1 MARSQETFS
10 KKEKEK
16 KRLKKRKDKAM
27 KRDERKASSEGGGLD
42 NMLAYVDEFGQISGT
57 PPDENVKRKE
67 IKAEN
72 IEIGIPKR
80 TDVPVTAGREGRV
93 VFFNDSKGYGFIK
106 ETGTEEKY
114 FVHVNGLLEEI
125 KENDLVNFELERGM
139 KGMNAVQV
147 KIVNLEEKAAREA
160 ALKAAEEA
168 EEAEEED
175 DDSEDKSDDNAE
187 EKSEE

>member
-16 KRLKKRKDKAM
+16 KRIKKRKDKAI
-27 KRDERKASSEGGGLD
+27 KREERKASSEGGELD
-42 NMLAYVDEFGQISGT
+42 TMLAYVDEFGNISST
-57 PPDENVKRKE
+57 PPDETVKKKE

-72 IEIGIPKR
+72 IVIGVPKQTDIPMSS
-80 TDVPVTAGREGRV
+80 AREGRV

-106 ETGTEEKY
+106 ETDSEEKF

-125 KENDLVNFELERGM
+125 KENDLVNFELEKGM

-168 EEAEEED
+168 EEAAENDEEEVKEENKE
-175 DDSEDKSDDNAE
+175 DSSSE
-187 EKSEE
+187 EK

>member
-1 MARSQETFS
+1 MARSHETFS

-16 KRLKKRKDKAM
+16 KRLKKRKEKAL
-27 KRDERKASSEGGGLD
+27 KREERKANSEGGGLE
-42 NMLAYVDEFGQISGT
+42 NMMAYVDEFGNITDT

-72 IEIGIPKR
+72 IEIGVPKR
-80 TDVPVTAGREGRV
+80 TDEPVSASREGRV

-106 ETGTEEKY
+106 ETGTEEKF

-125 KENDLVNFELERGM
+125 KENDLVEFELERGM

-147 KIVNLEEKAAREA
+147 KIVDLVAKKAREEAAKAENEEDTEEKP
-160 ALKAAEEA
+160 EE
-168 EEAEEED
+168 
-175 DDSEDKSDDNAE
+175 
-187 EKSEE
+187 

>member
-27 KRDERKASSEGGGLD
+27 KKDERKASSEGGGLD

-57 PPDENVKRKE
+57 PPDESVKRKE

-80 TDVPVTAGREGRV
+80 TDIPVTAGREGRV

-168 EEAEEED
+168 EAAED
-175 DDSEDKSDDNAE
+175 DEETEDKADDTAE
-187 EKSEE
+187 EKTEE